1 MYRECSDL
9 TVPHSPRPDHKLKA
23 IVSRLKYAIPR
34 LHSRAI
40 SSSHLVLIFL
50 CNEHGDH
57 SSGKI
62 QKLGNVRDFA
72 RKSGIVVENL
82 TSGKTAWLTSLMG
95 LDHCL
100 DASWQRD
107 VALLKVHTVLYRSD
121 FMRSFCKRNPHVTA
135 APVSLHAYRPTT
147 WEVMTWTVN
156 KTSAMFN
163 LSVEWSPCM
172 KHVFDARTYCDS
184 DAVQNVLIWLVN
196 QHLEHLNLLYLS

>member
-72 RKSGIVVENL
+72 QKSGIVVENL

-100 DASWQRD
+100 DAS
-107 VALLKVHTVLYRSD
+107 
-121 FMRSFCKRNPHVTA
+121 
-135 APVSLHAYRPTT
+135 
-147 WEVMTWTVN
+147 
-156 KTSAMFN
+156 
-163 LSVEWSPCM
+163 
-172 KHVFDARTYCDS
+172 
-184 DAVQNVLIWLVN
+184 
-196 QHLEHLNLLYLS
+196 